1 MKNYFFKVKQKRIP
15 RGERVYEK
23 LCFQIKQKIKSA
35 GGRGGVAGLCQLFF
49 ERQMKFARRRGVA
62 SLLNLEKIEVGAN
75 LKLSNI
81 LKP

>member
-35 GGRGGVAGLCQLFF
+35 GGRGGRGSVPDFF
-49 ERQMKFARRRGVA
+49 RTTNEIREGEGVA
-62 SLLNLEKIEVGAN
+62 SLLNLEKNRVRCKSETF
-75 LKLSNI
+75 
-81 LKP
+81 